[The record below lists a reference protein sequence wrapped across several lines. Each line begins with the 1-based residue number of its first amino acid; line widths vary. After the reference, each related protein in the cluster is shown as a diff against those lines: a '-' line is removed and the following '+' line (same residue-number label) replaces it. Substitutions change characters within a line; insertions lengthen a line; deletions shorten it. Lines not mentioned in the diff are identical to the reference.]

1 MTLKEGLKL
10 KGRPADIPDCTRFD
24 LPQFFVDMGYK
35 VGAEIGTSKGVF
47 AEAICKAGMKL
58 YCVDPYLAYE
68 DYYPGDMEPFN
79 KLEAEARKRLAP
91 YDVTF
96 IKKMAIDAVNDI
108 PDESLDFVY
117 IDGNH
122 EFKYVAEDLWDW
134 SKKVRKGGCISGHDY
149 FFCRPRVT
157 DNIHTKYVVD
167 AFTSCMNIR
176 QWYVIGRK
184 DRVEGEKRESVRS
197 FFWIK

>member
-1 MTLKEGLKL
+1 MTIKEGLKL

-24 LPQFFVDMGYK
+24 LPQFFVEMGYK

-47 AEAICKAGMKL
+47 AEAICKAGLKL
-58 YCVDPYLAYE
+58 YCVDPYLDYE
-68 DYYPGDMEPFN
+68 DYYPGDKKLFV
-79 KLEAEARKRLAP
+79 KLEDEARKRLAP

-96 IKKMAIDAVNDI
+96 IKKMAIEAVNDI
-108 PDESLDFVY
+108 PDGSLDFVY

-149 FFCRPRVT
+149 FRCRPRIT

-167 AFTSCMNIR
+167 AFTSCMNIK
-176 QWYVIGRK
+176 QWYVIGRNEK
-184 DRVEGEKRESVRS
+184 VEGEKRESVRS